1 MSERQMDDDQEYGNK
16 YFDKSQQKERQNLN
30 QHLHVSAEQA
40 YYDNKSTTKVSEFTD
55 MLPRQ

>member
-1 MSERQMDDDQEYGNK
+1 MDDDQEYGNK

-40 YYDNKSTTKVSEFTD
+40 YYDNKSTTKVSKFTD